1 MTEPT
6 PPRLCGVCTK
16 PLPVDERKTCVVC
29 IGRARRNLLDVREG
43 YSLLH
48 GCMSLMSSPAPS
60 LAPAR
65 SHDTL
70 MPGGDAL
77 VLLGPGS
84 EGKSDEGCIY
94 ADDVDSISGFLDKH
108 WTDWRHCWGWRAATV
123 APHQLVG
130 KASAFLSRHM
140 ERAATDPQTADHF
153 PEFAAGIKALRGM
166 VWKTTGQSMFV
177 IKSPAPCFQCGQP
190 DLVREYDEKTG
201 LNDLWTCRHCD
212 REYDMA
218 SYWLAVHALLEAQA
232 RAAENAGDAA

>member
-16 PLPVDERKTCVVC
+16 PLPIDERRVCVVC

-48 GCMSLMSSPAPS
+48 DCMKLIASPAPS

-84 EGKSDEGCIY
+84 EGKSDEGCINE
-94 ADDVDSISGFLDKH
+94 DDVDSIAGVLDEY
-108 WTDWRHCWGWRAATV
+108 WSNWRHCRGWRAVTV
-123 APHQLVG
+123 APDRLVG
-130 KASAFLSRHM
+130 DACTFLSRHM
-140 ERAATDPQTADHF
+140 EWAASELDHF
-153 PEFAAGIKALRGM
+153 PEFAAKMKSLRGM
-166 VWKTTGQSMFV
+166 VWRVTGQSMFV

-190 DLVREYDEKTG
+190 SLVREFDEKTG
-201 LNDLWTCRHCD
+201 LNDLWTCQHCST
-212 REYDMA
+212 EYGMPA
-218 SYWLAVHALLEAQA
+218 YWLAIHALLEAQA